1 MTVIKHQSMA
11 QMYQHLNL
19 DKENL
24 EDLNL
29 LRTATHDFTH
39 WTPELIQMDKDLA
52 MLLDKSGYRPTETAA
67 KPKRGRRPK
76 TASAHEKPKRGR
88 GRPRKHPVT
97 VAQKHLAKYVRS
109 IGKPQSPDNIMSML
123 KALQRDI
130 QDGFIRKTDM
140 NAQLVEKLQ
149 QRLIQQ
155 HAKALKEGS
164 CVLNTNQLEGIEG
177 FGELGCP
184 GTKCGCSRSLNGPSQ
199 RTVAQR
205 QLAKYRNLQGKVK
218 TALELERVIKSLH
231 RDIEQERI
239 TKADPLASRIR
250 SMQDN
255 LIEAHKLAMERGCVK
270 LEATEAVLNGLDAVL
285 EGGCR

>member
-1 MTVIKHQSMA
+1 MANQQHQSLA
-11 QMYQHLNL
+11 QPYTALAL
-19 DKENL
+19 DAENRQ
-24 EDLNL
+24 DLDL
-29 LRTATHDFTH
+29 LRQATHDFTH
-39 WTPELIQMDKDLA
+39 WTPDLIQMDKDLA
-52 MLLDKSGYRPTETAA
+52 MLLDKSGYKPTEAAA
-67 KPKRGRRPK
+67 KPKRGRKPK
-76 TASAHEKPKRGR
+76 ANAAPEKPKRGR
-88 GRPRKHPVT
+88 GRPRKQPIT

-140 NAQLVEKLQ
+140 NAHLVERLQ

-164 CVLNTNQLEGIEG
+164 CVLNTNQLDGIEG
-177 FGELGCP
+177 FGDLGCP
-184 GTKCGCSRSLNGPSQ
+184 GTNCSCSRSLNGPSP
-199 RTVAQR
+199 RTAAQR

-218 TALELERVIKSLH
+218 TAPELERLIKSLH

-239 TKADPLASRIR
+239 TKADPLASRIQ

-255 LIEAHKLAMERGCVK
+255 LIEAHKVAVERGCVK
-270 LEATEAVLNGLDAVL
+270 LEATEAVLNGLNTVISRAN
-285 EGGCR
+285 